1 MECNVGGTDRY
12 MRIGLGVVLLVAGV
26 LALAGGTAGAGLAMT
41 VLTTLVMAVGAV
53 FLVTGAVR
61 FCPINSALGID
72 TCERSEGTTAAD
84 AVPE

>member
-12 MRIGLGVVLLVAGV
+12 MRIGLGAVLLVVGV
-26 LALAGGTAGAGLAMT
+26 LALAGGTAGESMAMT
-41 VLTTLVMAVGAV
+41 VLTTLVIAVGAV

-72 TCERSEGTTAAD
+72 TCEASGGSGI
-84 AVPE
+84 